1 MHVKEVVGSILNIS
15 LIDSLNFYVLFVIKT
30 SFALVFRLLPFMSK
44 NDNDN
49 D

>member
-1 MHVKEVVGSILNIS
+1 VGSILNIS
-15 LIDSLNFYVLFVIKT
+15 IIDSLNFYVLFVVKT
-30 SFALVFRLLPFMSK
+30 SFALVFQLLLPMSK